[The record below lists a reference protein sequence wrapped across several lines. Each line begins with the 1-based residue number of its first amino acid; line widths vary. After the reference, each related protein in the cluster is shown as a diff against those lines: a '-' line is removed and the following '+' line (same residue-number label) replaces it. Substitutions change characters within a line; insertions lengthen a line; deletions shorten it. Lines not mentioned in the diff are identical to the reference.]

1 MFKVTGM
8 FIVQRNFCN
17 ILYDYVQKYNILKT
31 ETLRK
36 YGKLKIKILRAELDL
51 TFLTNCQT
59 LNVYPKF
66 LTFNFSN
73 VSSHDA
79 RFIRKLPLCSAIKK
93 RKKRGSLRKDTVV
106 YEKDLAKVL
115 SSIDKYILDNVIKK
129 NVYKCAV
136 KTIKTHEKKLRNL
149 TKNVTL
155 PFRDTETVH
164 NLSNVTLTTE
174 ELELLK
180 YGLKHPIHPLQVN
193 KTDILTTF
201 DFIHCAMTKD
211 LRDEKQS
218 GEVKTKISNLGHS
231 YVNSYKPTLHALK
244 KHWSLERLANYKDI
258 VILRPDKGSGTVI
271 LNRDGY
277 IKKLSDIIHDTSKF
291 KKLSADP
298 TLLRKGQLQ
307 CFLRK
312 L

>member
-8 FIVQRNFCN
+8 FIVQRSFCN
-17 ILYDYVQKYNILKT
+17 MLYDYVQKYNILKM
-31 ETLRK
+31 ESLRK
-36 YGKLKIKILRAELDL
+36 YGKSKIKIRKAELDWI
-51 TFLTNCQT
+51 FLTNCQT

-79 RFIRKLPLCSAIKK
+79 RFIRKRLLCSAIKK
-93 RKKRGSLRKDTVV
+93 RKKRGSLRKDAVA

-136 KTIKTHEKKLRNL
+136 KTIKIHEKKLKNL
-149 TKNVTL
+149 TKNGTL
-155 PFRDTETVH
+155 LFTDTEIC
-164 NLSNVTLTTE
+164 LNVTLMTE

-193 KTDILTTF
+193 KTDILTMF

-218 GEVKTKISNLGHS
+218 GE
-231 YVNSYKPTLHALK
+231 
-244 KHWSLERLANYKDI
+244 
-258 VILRPDKGSGTVI
+258 DK
-271 LNRDGY
+271 N
-277 IKKLSDIIHDTSKF
+277 F
-291 KKLSADP
+291 
-298 TLLRKGQLQ
+298 
-307 CFLRK
+307 
-312 L
+312 